1 MPFGNGA
8 HLNALV
14 DGSTRFSQTTR
25 TLRLFLSHTVSGQ
38 LWQTG
43 GDVGVPNFDTG
54 EGIPA
59 WAFKIEG
66 RLLEVCFFDFLI
78 IFRVSYAR
86 IQ

>member
-1 MPFGNGA
+1 MPLLMELRFDN
-8 HLNALV
+8 
-14 DGSTRFSQTTR
+14 GSTRYSQTTR

-66 RLLEVCFFDFLI
+66 RLLEVFF
-78 IFRVSYAR
+78 
-86 IQ
+86 